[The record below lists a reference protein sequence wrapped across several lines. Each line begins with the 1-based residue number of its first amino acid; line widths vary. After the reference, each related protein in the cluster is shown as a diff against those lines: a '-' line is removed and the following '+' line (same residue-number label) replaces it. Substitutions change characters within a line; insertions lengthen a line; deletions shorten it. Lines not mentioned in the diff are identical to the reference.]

1 MNCVVTQSLINQKKK
16 NKKQEIFKLTPQR
29 DLDALR
35 EYTTKALKHPNS
47 FLLNSWDITMI
58 MHRLVVFKDPD

>member
-1 MNCVVTQSLINQKKK
+1 MNCAVTQSLINQKKK
-16 NKKQEIFKLTPQR
+16 TQEIFKLTPQR

-35 EYTTKALKHPNS
+35 EYTIKALKYPYS